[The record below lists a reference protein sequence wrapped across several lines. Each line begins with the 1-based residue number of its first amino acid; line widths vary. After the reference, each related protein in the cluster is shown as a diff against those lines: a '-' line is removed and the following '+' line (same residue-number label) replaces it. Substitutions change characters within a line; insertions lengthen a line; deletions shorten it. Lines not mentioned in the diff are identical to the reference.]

1 MTKQFKI
8 LTVCTGNVCR
18 SPQAEILL
26 KDSLPAEGIEVAS
39 AGTQA
44 LVGSHMPAMA
54 QEAIGK
60 ADSGQHLGRQLTL
73 EMIERSDLILGMAR
87 EHRRAVVELCPRA
100 RKRTFTLRELAMLI
114 EVTPAHYVDEA
125 LAASSDARARMI
137 SAIET
142 VRLSKNMLP
151 TSFADED
158 LDVIDP
164 FRATRDV
171 YETSYHQVAE
181 ATELVANLLKR
192 AAE

>member
-1 MTKQFKI
+1 MTEQFNI

-26 KDSLPAEGIEVAS
+26 KEALPGEEIYVAS

-44 LVGSHMPAMA
+44 LVGSHMPARA
-54 QEAIGK
+54 QEAVGNAK
-60 ADSGQHLGRQLTL
+60 AELHVGRQLTP
-73 EMIERSDLILGMAR
+73 EMIEGADLVLGMAR

-100 RKRTFTLRELAMLI
+100 KKRTFTLRELAMLI
-114 EVTPAHYVDEA
+114 AVTPAHYVNEA
-125 LAASSDARARMI
+125 LAAASDARARMI
-137 SAIET
+137 SVIAT

-181 ATELVANLLKR
+181 ATELVAILLTR
-192 AAE
+192 AAG

>member
-26 KDSLPAEGIEVAS
+26 KDALPAEEIYVAS

-60 ADSGQHLGRQLTL
+60 ANSDQHVGRQLTP

-100 RKRTFTLRELAMLI
+100 RKRTFTLRELAMLV
-114 EVTPAHYVDEA
+114 EVTPDRYVAEA
-125 LAASSDARARMI
+125 LNASPDAREKMI
-137 SAIET
+137 SAIEA
-142 VRLSKNMLP
+142 VRLSKNLLT
-151 TSFADED
+151 TSLADED
-158 LDVIDP
+158 LDIIDP
-164 FRATRDV
+164 YGATRDV
-171 YETSYHQVAE
+171 YNTSYHQVAK
-181 ATELVANLLKR
+181 ATAAVASLLQR

>member
-1 MTKQFKI
+1 MTEQFKI

-26 KDSLPAEGIEVAS
+26 KDALPAEEIYVAS

-54 QEAIGK
+54 QEAVGN
-60 ADSGQHLGRQLTL
+60 ANSEQHVGRQLTL
-73 EMIERSDLILGMAR
+73 EMIEGSDLILGMAR
-87 EHRRAVVELCPRA
+87 EHRRAVVELSPRA

-114 EVTPAHYVDEA
+114 EVTPAHYIDEA
-125 LAASSDARARMI
+125 IASSPDVREKMT
-137 SAIET
+137 SALGA

-151 TSFADED
+151 TSFADEH
-158 LDVIDP
+158 LDVVDP
-164 FRATRDV
+164 FGATRDV

-192 AAE
+192 AVE